1 MSGDIGLEQPI
12 IFYHE
17 EITEAK
23 KIVLEHKGIKL
34 AYLKINN
41 KEKVSGNQEY
51 NNGDIAELILA
62 HMQRKFKKRLSTAK
76 LSREQIISIGDLPR
90 VSSGSK
96 RNFNNYNF

>member
-41 KEKVSGNQEY
+41 QKE
-51 NNGDIAELILA
+51 NGRTVT
-62 HMQRKFKKRLSTAK
+62 QRTS
-76 LSREQIISIGDLPR
+76 
-90 VSSGSK
+90 
-96 RNFNNYNF
+96 